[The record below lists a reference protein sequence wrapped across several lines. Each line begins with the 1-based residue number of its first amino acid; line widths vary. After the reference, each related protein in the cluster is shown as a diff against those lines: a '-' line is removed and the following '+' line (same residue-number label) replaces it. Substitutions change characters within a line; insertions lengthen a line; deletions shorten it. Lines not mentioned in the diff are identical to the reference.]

1 MRKCFILCLFCLCA
15 GWAYADKLPQYCLE
29 NDSVNHYLN
38 DFSYDTIPDY
48 NVSYII
54 QYYNKDASFRSDWPK
69 PVDLSWTNDP
79 ESDSQYIEVSE
90 DSLFAKS
97 LIYNVGQDKGEYD
110 VYNLIPGRIYYY
122 RVMSVKGSDTTRIDK
137 GAFETTG
144 FLRMLAAEGT
154 LNVRDMGGWKGLG
167 GHQIKYGLLF
177 RGARLK
183 ENGSTSAIVTK
194 NGIEALRN
202 AGIRAEL
209 DLRSKSNVPS
219 SESALSVKGDV
230 DFLLVPESVN
240 ARMYNYDKNDA
251 NIREIQWII
260 NELKKGKPVYYH
272 CSMGADRTGT
282 LGFLLGALF
291 GMSDGDLAKDYEI
304 TTFCSWYTGEN
315 SYSTPFARFRNY
327 TGKWG
332 SPDNSSDPKEYMF
345 APLIDKLK
353 TVAPVNGSTQ
363 RKIYSFLK
371 NGVNGTKISEAD
383 LDWLIKEMVDYVLVK
398 DITIDGNATIDMEP
412 GNTHDLKAVVTPQDA
427 TVKDITYKSSNESV
441 ATVSETGVITAVR
454 GGTASITIQA
464 DDYVKT
470 VTVNVPKIESVVP
483 ETVKTETNEYN
494 VTGSN
499 IIKNGSFEY
508 GGFFVNWTNGL
519 NTEMTDA
526 SFDVIRYETG
536 DSCYIQS
543 KSDGDEISSGSIRCQ
558 WKISKGKTY
567 VFGYKVKNTTDL
579 KSEKNE
585 NLVTSLT
592 YYRPRINGGCDDF
605 VWSAPEAPEMVLE
618 YPSYDGHWTD
628 VQYVFTNTEGYEY
641 CQVLFSHLSKN
652 GNHTCFDN
660 FYLAEVDPV
669 DTYVKGVESVPV
681 NGNIYDLY
689 GRNITIPYYGI
700 SIMNGKKYINSK

>member
-1 MRKCFILCLFCLCA
+1 MPK
-15 GWAYADKLPQYCLE
+15 YCLE

-54 QYYNKDASFRSDWPK
+54 NYYNKDASFRSDWPK

-79 ESDSQYIEVSE
+79 DAESQFIEVSE
-90 DSLFAKS
+90 DASFAKS
-97 LIYNVGQDKGEYD
+97 LIYNVGQDKSGYD

-122 RVMSVKGSDTTRIDK
+122 RVMSVKGSDTTQVDN

-167 GHQIKYGLLF
+167 GHQIKYGQLF

-194 NGIEALRN
+194 SGIEALRN

-353 TVAPVNGSTQ
+353 TVEPVNGTTQ

-383 LDWLIKEMVDYVLVK
+383 LDWLIKEMVDYVIVK
-398 DITIDGNATIDMEP
+398 DITTDGGTTLDMEP
-412 GNTHDLKAVVTPQDA
+412 GQTHMLNAVVSPQDA
-427 TVKDITYKSSNESV
+427 TNNTVSYSSSNESV
-441 ATVSETGVITAVR
+441 ATVSADGIITAVR
-454 GGTASITIQA
+454 GGTAQITLQA
-464 DDYVKT
+464 DDMVKT
-470 VTVNVPKIESVVP
+470 ITVNVPLIESVMP
-483 ETVKTETNEYN
+483 DTVIYN
-494 VTGSN
+494 NLVYKVVGSN
-499 IIKNGSFEY
+499 LISNGSFEY
-508 GGFFVNWTNGL
+508 GGYFVNWTNAL
-519 NTEMTDA
+519 NTDMSE
-526 SFDVIRYETG
+526 SYFDVIKYG
-536 DSCYIQS
+536 DSDSCFIQS
-543 KSDGDEISSGSIRCQ
+543 KYDGGEESAKSIRSQ
-558 WKISKGKTY
+558 WKIKKSKTY
-567 VFGYKVKNTTDL
+567 VFGYRIKNSTDL
-579 KSEKNE
+579 VTEKNE
-585 NLVTSLT
+585 NLVVSLT
-592 YYRPRINGGCDDF
+592 YYRQKIAGSVDEI
-605 VWSAPEAPEMVLE
+605 VWSAPEAPELVLDF
-618 YPSYDGHWTD
+618 YPSYDGNWTD
-628 VQYVFTNTEGYEY
+628 VCCVFNSEEYEY
-641 CQVLFSHLSKN
+641 CQALFSHLSIN

-660 FYLAEVDPV
+660 FYLTEVEIV
-669 DTYVKGVESVPV
+669 DTGVKRITGDTS
-681 NGNIYDLY
+681 NGKMYDLY
-689 GRNITIPYYGI
+689 GRSISKPSNGITIIDG
-700 SIMNGKKYINSK
+700 NKYLTR

>member
-1 MRKCFILCLFCLCA
+1 MLTGHVCSQI
-15 GWAYADKLPQYCLE
+15 LPQYCLE

-79 ESDSQYIEVSE
+79 DAESQFIEVSE
-90 DSLFAKS
+90 DASFAKS
-97 LIYNVGQDKGEYD
+97 LIYNVDQDKSGYD

-122 RVMSVKGSDTTRIDK
+122 RVMSVKGSDTTQVDN

-167 GHQIKYGLLF
+167 GHQIKYGQLF

-194 NGIEALRN
+194 SGIEALRN

-353 TVAPVNGSTQ
+353 TVEPINGTTQ
-363 RKIYSFLK
+363 RKIYTFLM
-371 NGVNGTKISEAD
+371 NGVSGTKISEKD
-383 LDWLIKEMVDYVLVK
+383 LDWLIKEMVDYVIVK
-398 DITIDGNATIDMEP
+398 DITFEGGKTIGLEP
-412 GNTHDLKAVVTPQDA
+412 GQTHNLNAVVTPQDA
-427 TVKDITYKSSNESV
+427 TVNTVTYKSSNESV
-441 ATVSETGVITAVR
+441 ATVSENGVITAVR
-454 GGTASITIQA
+454 GGTATISMQA

-470 VTVNVPKIESVVP
+470 ITVSVPLIESVMPDSV
-483 ETVKTETNEYN
+483 VYDN
-494 VTGSN
+494 VVYRVIGTN

-508 GGFFVNWTNGL
+508 GGFFANWTNAV
-519 NTEMTDA
+519 NTDMTE
-526 SFDVIRYETG
+526 SEFDVVKYG
-536 DSCYIQS
+536 NSDSCYIQS
-543 KSDGDEISSGSIRCQ
+543 KYDGGDQSAKSIRTQ
-558 WKISKGKTY
+558 WKIKKNKTY
-567 VFGYKVKNTTDL
+567 VFGYRVKNSTDVL
-579 KSEKNE
+579 TVKNE
-585 NLVTSLT
+585 NLVTGLT
-592 YYRPRINGGCDDF
+592 YYRQKIEGSVDEI
-605 VWSAPEAPEMVLE
+605 VWSAPEVPERVLDF
-618 YPSYDGHWTD
+618 YPTYDGNWTD
-628 VQYVFTNTEGYEY
+628 VFCVFSNPEGYEY
-641 CQVLFSHLSKN
+641 CQAWFSHLSN
-652 GNHTCFDN
+652 DGNHTCLDN
-660 FYLAEVDPV
+660 FYLAEVEAV
-669 DTYVKGVESVPV
+669 GTGVERIR
-681 NGNIYDLY
+681 NDNDAEIYDLY
-689 GRNITIPYYGI
+689 GRRVLQPVRGINIIDG
-700 SIMNGKKYINSK
+700 NKYFNR

>member
-1 MRKCFILCLFCLCA
+1 MRRIYLLIGLFMLTGHVCSQI
-15 GWAYADKLPQYCLE
+15 LPQYCLE

-79 ESDSQYIEVSE
+79 DAESQFIEVSE
-90 DSLFAKS
+90 DASFAKS
-97 LIYNVGQDKGEYD
+97 LIYNVDQDKSGYD

-122 RVMSVKGSDTTRIDK
+122 RVMSVKGSDTTQVDN

-167 GHQIKYGLLF
+167 GHQIKYGQLF

-194 NGIEALRN
+194 SGIEALRN

-353 TVAPVNGSTQ
+353 TVEPINGTTQ
-363 RKIYSFLK
+363 RKIYTFLM
-371 NGVNGTKISEAD
+371 NGVSGTKISEKD
-383 LDWLIKEMVDYVLVK
+383 LDWLIKEMVDYVIVK
-398 DITIDGNATIDMEP
+398 DITFEGGKTIGLEP
-412 GNTHDLKAVVTPQDA
+412 GQTHNLNAVVTPQDA
-427 TVKDITYKSSNESV
+427 TVNTVTYKSSNESV
-441 ATVSETGVITAVR
+441 ATVSENGVITAVR
-454 GGTASITIQA
+454 GGTATISMQA

-470 VTVNVPKIESVVP
+470 ITVSVPLIESVMPDSV
-483 ETVKTETNEYN
+483 VYDN
-494 VTGSN
+494 VVYRVIGTN

-508 GGFFVNWTNGL
+508 GGFFANWTNAV
-519 NTEMTDA
+519 NTDMTE
-526 SFDVIRYETG
+526 SEFDVVKYG
-536 DSCYIQS
+536 NSDSCYIQS
-543 KSDGDEISSGSIRCQ
+543 KYDGGDQSAKSIRTQ
-558 WKISKGKTY
+558 WKIKKNKTY
-567 VFGYKVKNTTDL
+567 VFGYRVKNSTDVL
-579 KSEKNE
+579 TVKNE
-585 NLVTSLT
+585 NLVTGLT
-592 YYRPRINGGCDDF
+592 YYRQKIEGSVDEI
-605 VWSAPEAPEMVLE
+605 VWSAPEVPERVLDF
-618 YPSYDGHWTD
+618 YPTYDGNWTD
-628 VQYVFTNTEGYEY
+628 VFCVFSNPEGYEY
-641 CQVLFSHLSKN
+641 CQAWFSHLSN
-652 GNHTCFDN
+652 DGNHTCLDN
-660 FYLAEVDPV
+660 FYLAEVEAV
-669 DTYVKGVESVPV
+669 GTGVERIR
-681 NGNIYDLY
+681 NDNDAEIYDLY
-689 GRNITIPYYGI
+689 GRRVLQPVRGINIIDG
-700 SIMNGKKYINSK
+700 NKYFNR